1 MGTYLR
7 DLKEKPWFGEYHLCR
22 MAATLAPYPQIPVYH
37 FLETAAR
44 DCADSGVVQS
54 GFELSYPQIR
64 DQAFRLATALAA
76 LGIKKGDRVATILPT
91 SIQFILADYAISRAG
106 AVHIPSSFLEPESVL
121 LHKFQEG
128 APQVLICM
136 VEDLGVSVESAK
148 SLAHKSGIP
157 NMILTRRDDYSH
169 TPPEPK
175 EIANVLWL
183 RDLIAKSPASPPELD
198 LDPDRDLETLLFT
211 GGTTGLPKG
220 CMLTHKNI
228 VANAM
233 QSKATFGP
241 LADLLGEKF
250 SVLIGIPFYHAYGH
264 IIMHTITHIGATQLL
279 VMDPRDT
286 RSLIQ
291 MIKEY
296 FPILQFGVPTQYMK
310 MLKEELK
317 GVNILGVSGSAAL
330 PPEIQEQFE
339 KKSGGGVLEG
349 YGLSE
354 CAPNTHLNPSLVIR
368 LTGGRDKAWIHKQ
381 LDKLY
386 PFLVKVMT
394 RVRKHVD
401 AKTMGKVFARILPL
415 MMRQAAKPERKK
427 DEKKGSIGIPFVD
440 TEIKVV
446 DEAGK
451 ELTYEE
457 LLEGKSGEMLLN
469 GPQRMLGYWPQP
481 GSGLEPDGYVRT
493 GDVVR
498 MDPHGYFYV
507 VDRIKD
513 MINVT
518 GLKVYSREI
527 DDLLY
532 THPAVELAATIGVP
546 DPERKGSER
555 VKIFIQLKSEF
566 QGRLTP
572 EQMFTFLQDKV
583 PKYAQPSG
591 IEFLP
596 ELPVTGVGKVD
607 KKSLRKAIVEK

>member
-1 MGTYLR
+1 MGTKLSA
-7 DLKEKPWFGEYHLCR
+7 LKEKPWFGEYHLCR
-22 MAATLAPYPQIPVYH
+22 IATTLAPYPPIPVYH
-37 FLETAAR
+37 FLEHAAR
-44 DCADSGVVQS
+44 NYPASGVVQS
-54 GFELSYPQIR
+54 GFELSYPQI
-64 DQAFRLATALAA
+64 QEHAFRLATALAA
-76 LGIKKGDRVATILPT
+76 MGVKKGDRVATILPT
-91 SIQFILADYAISRAG
+91 SIQFIIADYAISRAG
-106 AVHIPSSFLEPESVL
+106 AVHIPSSFLEPENVL

-128 APQVLICM
+128 GPKVLLCM
-136 VEDLGVSVESAK
+136 VEELGISVEHAK
-148 SLAHKSGIP
+148 SLAHNSAIEHI
-157 NMILTRRDDYSH
+157 ILTRRDDYSLAR
-169 TPPEPK
+169 PAPR
-175 EIANVLWL
+175 EIPNTVLL
-183 RDLIAKSPASPPELD
+183 RDLIEKYPAAPPAVELD
-198 LDPDRDLETLLFT
+198 ADRDLETLLFT

-241 LADLLGEKF
+241 LADLLGDKF

-264 IIMHTITHIGATQLL
+264 IIMHTITHLGATQLL

-286 RSLIQ
+286 QAMLKT
-291 MIKEY
+291 IKEY
-296 FPILQFGVPTQYMK
+296 YPVLQFGVPTQYMK
-310 MLKEELK
+310 MLNEELK

-354 CAPNTHLNPSLVIR
+354 CSPNTHLNPSLVIR
-368 LTGGRDKAWIHKQ
+368 MTGGREKPWFFQ
-381 LDKLY
+381 QVDKLY
-386 PFLVKVMT
+386 PRLIQLMA
-394 RVRKHVD
+394 RVRRHLD
-401 AKTMGKVFARILPL
+401 AKTIGKGFSLILPL

-427 DEKKGSIGIPFVD
+427 GEKKGSIGIPFVD

-446 DEAGK
+446 DETGN

-457 LLEGKSGEMLLN
+457 LLEGKTGEMLIN
-469 GPQRMLGYWPQP
+469 GPQRMLGYWPTP
-481 GSGLEPDGYVRT
+481 GSGIEPDGFVRT

-498 MDPHGYFYV
+498 MDPNGYFYV

-513 MINVT
+513 MINVS

-532 THPAVELAATIGVP
+532 HHPAVELAATVGVP

-555 VKIFIQLKSEF
+555 VKIFIQVKKEF
-566 QGRLTP
+566 QQQLTP
-572 EQMFTFLQDKV
+572 EQIKLFLQDKV
-583 PKYAQPSG
+583 PKYAQPSS

-607 KKSLRKAIVEK
+607 KKLLRKRVAEC